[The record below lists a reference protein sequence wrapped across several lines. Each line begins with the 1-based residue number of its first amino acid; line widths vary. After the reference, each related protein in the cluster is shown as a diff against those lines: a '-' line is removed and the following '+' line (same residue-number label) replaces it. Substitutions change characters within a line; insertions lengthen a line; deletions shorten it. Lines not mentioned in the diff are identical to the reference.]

1 MAEDVEEQVVIGED
15 TAASGADA
23 EVLGHHLR
31 SRAKVF
37 REMPPG
43 PLFFGRLDRED
54 GQVHHIG
61 RRRIAEHPS
70 APPLVVDWRA
80 PVSRAYYQA
89 GPQDPQ
95 GVVRRRRFGWAP
107 GSLGA
112 TEDLTALEDE
122 RLAGVRAVGEVPVV
136 APPAGASP
144 AGAVPVGEAPV
155 GEAPA
160 GASPPGASPGG
171 EGPPGDGSAGEV
183 SADVGPADV
192 GPAGVGSAGVGSAG
206 VGSAGEG
213 TGGPAAAEPG
223 VSAILAGEIER
234 PRVGPMRDI
243 AATLQ
248 PEQDDLVRSGPADS
262 LCVQGAPGTGKT
274 AVGLHRAAYLLYT
287 HPQRL
292 QRSGLLV
299 LGPNRTFLSYIS
311 EVLPALGETGV
322 RQSTVAEE
330 IARHEVRA
338 EDDEAAARIKH
349 DPRMAEVLRRVL
361 YARVDPAPAE
371 DLAVPDG
378 SYRWRVPA
386 HELAAIVAGVRAEAP
401 PYAVGR
407 ERVRARI
414 VRSLQLRAERRAGP
428 QGAAWVRRI
437 ERARPVSAAVEA
449 CWPKVTPEE
458 VLAAFLTDPDAFLAD
473 PDATGPDGTGS
484 GATGPDMTGSGAP
497 GSDGTRPDGEL
508 LTADERTA
516 VRWARPP
523 RSYRSARW
531 SSADLVLLD
540 ELAGLIERPEGY
552 GHLVVDEAQ
561 DLSPMECR
569 AIARRADFGSL
580 TVLGDLAQGTTP
592 WAARDWREQ
601 LAHLGKPD
609 AAVVPLTTGY
619 RVPAAVVDL
628 ANRLLPELGAG
639 VPAGRS
645 LRAGGAVGVRRVA
658 DLVEGAADAVRAAL
672 AEEGSV
678 GVIATDALAGR
689 LREAGIEGL
698 DGADGPGGADAF
710 GGPGGFG
717 GSDGSGGADGLP
729 AGSHGSDGSHG
740 LAGSHGSGGPG
751 GSGGSGR
758 RGGRAGRVS
767 VVPASLAKGLEYDH
781 VVVVEPAAIVAAE
794 PRGLHRLYVVLTRA
808 VSRLDLVHSEP
819 LPTALRR

>member
-1 MAEDVEEQVVIGED
+1 MNPQSLRHDLHQERAHHDACRAALARMTEDVEEQVVVGED

-23 EVLGHHLR
+23 EALGYHLR
-31 SRAKVF
+31 SRAKAF

-43 PLFFGRLDRED
+43 PLFFGRLDRDD

-112 TEDLTALEDE
+112 TEDLTAMEDE
-122 RLAGVRAVGEVPVV
+122 HLAGGL
-136 APPAGASP
+136 PAE
-144 AGAVPVGEAPV
+144 EA
-155 GEAPA
+155 
-160 GASPPGASPGG
+160 
-171 EGPPGDGSAGEV
+171 
-183 SADVGPADV
+183 
-192 GPAGVGSAGVGSAG
+192 
-206 VGSAGEG
+206 
-213 TGGPAAAEPG
+213 GGPAAGDPG
-223 VSAILAGEIER
+223 VSGILAGEIER

-338 EDDEAAARIKH
+338 EDSEAAARIKH
-349 DPRMAEVLRRVL
+349 DPRMAEVLRRAL
-361 YARVDPAPAE
+361 YARVDPSPAE

-386 HELAAIVAGVRAEAP
+386 GELAAIVADVRNEAP
-401 PYAVGR
+401 PYAIGR

-414 VRSLQLRAERRAGP
+414 VRSLQLQAERRAGP

-458 VLAAFLTDPDAFLAD
+458 VLAAFLTDPDAF
-473 PDATGPDGTGS
+473 S
-484 GATGPDMTGSGAP
+484 GD
-497 GSDGTRPDGEL
+497 EL
-508 LTADERTA
+508 LTTAERAA

-531 SSADLVLLD
+531 SAADLVLLD
-540 ELAGLIERPEGY
+540 ELAGLIERPGGY

-628 ANRLLPELGAG
+628 ANRLLPALGAG

-645 LRAGGAVGVRRVA
+645 LRAGGTVGVRRVA
-658 DLVEGAADAVRAAL
+658 DLMEGAAEAVRAAL
-672 AEEGSV
+672 KEEGSV
-678 GVIATDALAGR
+678 GVIAADALAGR
-689 LREAGIEGL
+689 LRESGIEDL
-698 DGADGPGGADAF
+698 DGA
-710 GGPGGFG
+710 
-717 GSDGSGGADGLP
+717 
-729 AGSHGSDGSHG
+729 
-740 LAGSHGSGGPG
+740 G
-751 GSGGSGR
+751 GSGEAD
-758 RGGRAGRVS
+758 GGRVGGRVS

-808 VSRLDLVHSEP
+808 VSRLDLVHREP
-819 LPTALRR
+819 LPPALTR